1 LFTWVQGADFYRD
14 HLRSAV
20 ELLPP
25 AEGETLLD
33 IGCGPGLLTRLAAA
47 RGYRAVGLDADQNMV
62 AAAKR
67 IAFRERST
75 ATFETV
81 DLHASPTRLTPADVV
96 AAASLL
102 AVMADRRTALD
113 LLWRTVAPG
122 GLLLVVEATEDMT
135 VRAARQLLADG
146 LPGRRSRLLIRWASG
161 RAGRT
166 VDPRIYE
173 GLPDVT
179 EKRFMPL
186 IGGLAGAWLFR
197 KNPVQALTA
206 LVNERRDG

>member
-1 LFTWVQGADFYRD
+1 MSAVSARLFTTVQGADFYRD

-25 AEGETLLD
+25 AEGATLLD

-67 IAFRERST
+67 IAFR
-75 ATFETV
+75 
-81 DLHASPTRLTPADVV
+81 
-96 AAASLL
+96 
-102 AVMADRRTALD
+102 VMADRPTALD

-122 GLLLVVEATEDMT
+122 GLLLVIEATEDMT

-146 LPGRRSRLLIRWASG
+146 LPGRRSRFLIRWASG
-161 RAGRT
+161 REGRT
-166 VDPRIYE
+166 VDPRIFE
-173 GLPDVT
+173 DLPNVA

-186 IGGLAGAWLFR
+186 LRGLAGAWLIR
-197 KNPVQALTA
+197 KNPA
-206 LVNERRDG
+206 

>member
-1 LFTWVQGADFYRD
+1 MSAVSAGLFTWVQGADFYRD
-14 HLRSAV
+14 HLRGVV

-25 AEGETLLD
+25 GEGDTLLD

-47 RGYRAVGLDADQNMV
+47 RGYRAVGLDVDQHMV

-67 IAFRERST
+67 IALRERST

-81 DLHASPTRLTPADVV
+81 DLHAAPTRLTPADVV

-102 AVMADRRTALD
+102 AVMPDRHVALEM
-113 LLWRTVAPG
+113 LWRSVAPG

-135 VRAARQLLADG
+135 VRAARRLLTNG

-161 RAGRT
+161 REGRT

-173 GLPDVT
+173 DLPNVT
-179 EKRFMPL
+179 EKRLVPL
-186 IGGLAGAWLFR
+186 LSGLVGAWLFQ
-197 KNPVQALTA
+197 KN
-206 LVNERRDG
+206 